1 MLQQIDLGVSLRL
14 AADVFREEIVK
25 VIISWF
31 ADMCCS
37 TIAGDPDLFK
47 RLFARALSEPRF
59 RRGAGHGTPL
69 APDLEELQ
77 KLALSPTTMHFRF
90 GCEPTRLDWLMR
102 IDVRFWRRAKWEMRQ
117 IYSAIYGTDWNGKK
131 QIACRFG
138 ANYVSMFEH
147 YLFHDR
153 DLDTN
158 LIFSIAYMIF
168 GHGAACEYATDNV
181 ALFLTVIDV
190 AKAWYTASSKKT
202 KLIIPAPP
210 VDRIDTS
217 GPAFRGKK
225 ATTVFGHVRLLFR
238 HREMQSLIAQTST
251 LIDNTVQLL
260 HLFVGMQPQ
269 HRVLTEHVE
278 YEVEWPRS
286 FAILAELARGCREF
300 GECFKY
306 GSLDD
311 LVECLHKVA
320 HQIFSDMTL
329 HSPRLDKETWPMP
342 TLHRLRHV
350 LDHGSDTIV
359 FQLNVAQIKA
369 FSFHHYLHLLL
380 AELFKTALTVIP
392 ANEDGVYR
400 SLDLAEL
407 YDTYILDQGGG
418 ENIEQAKLLLME
430 WPLQSKCRLCSKE
443 PAAKEAPQRTSSCH
457 RSARKCGRR
466 MVMRC
471 EVNITTIGN
480 STSAKPP
487 WIKTSFSFN
496 LVCAPWNHFDS
507 LSP

>member
-59 RRGAGHGTPL
+59 KRAVTHGTPL
-69 APDLEELQ
+69 APDLEEL
-77 KLALSPTTMHFRF
+77 LSYGATPATNHFRF
-90 GCEPTRLDWLMR
+90 GFEPTRLDWLMR
-102 IDVRFWRRAKWEMRQ
+102 IDVRLWRRAKWEMRQ

-131 QIACRFG
+131 QLACRFA
-138 ANYVSMFEH
+138 ANYVCMFEH

-168 GHGAACEYATDNV
+168 GHGAACEYATENV
-181 ALFLTVIDV
+181 GLFLTVVDV

-210 VDRIDTS
+210 VDRIDTN

-238 HREMQSLIAQTST
+238 HQEMQRLIARTPT
-251 LIDNTVQLL
+251 LIDSTIQLL

-300 GECFKY
+300 GECFRY
-306 GSLDD
+306 GSPDD
-311 LVECLHKVA
+311 LIDCLHKVA
-320 HQIFSDMTL
+320 QQIFSDMIL
-329 HSPRLDKETWPMP
+329 QSPRLSKETWPKP
-342 TLHRLRHV
+342 AIHRLQHV
-350 LDHGSDTIV
+350 LDHNSDVIV
-359 FQLNVAQIKA
+359 FQLNVAKIKA

-380 AELFKTALTVIP
+380 AELFKTSLRVIP
-392 ANEDGVYR
+392 FNEQGSFR
-400 SLDLAEL
+400 SLDLAEF
-407 YDTYILDQGGG
+407 YDGYILDQSRA
-418 ENIEQAKLLLME
+418 ENAEQTKLLLME
-430 WPLQSKCRLCSKE
+430 WPMQSECGSQNGKTPLTGISTRRPL
-443 PAAKEAPQRTSSCH
+443 ADSC
-457 RSARKCGRR
+457 
-466 MVMRC
+466 
-471 EVNITTIGN
+471 
-480 STSAKPP
+480 
-487 WIKTSFSFN
+487 
-496 LVCAPWNHFDS
+496 
-507 LSP
+507 